1 MGYTVLTP
9 DVQSFAPPSWRPDDE
24 RTIVEVPLAAELE
37 HSRCHLWRYPPG
49 TRGRRHFQ
57 TVQEEVFVVV
67 DGEIVMSLGDDEEE
81 HTLPRQSVVVLEPRT
96 PIFIR
101 NDSERDALVF
111 AYGAPADRG
120 AEILDEGNADAFLGE
135 R

>member
-24 RTIVEVPLAAELE
+24 RQIVEIPLVANLE
-37 HSRCHLWRYPPG
+37 HSRAHLWRYPAG
-49 TRGRRHFQ
+49 ARGRRHFQ

-67 DGEIVMSLGDDEEE
+67 AGEIVMTLGEEQQD
-81 HTLPRQSVVVLEPRT
+81 HTLPERSIVVLEPRT
-96 PIFIR
+96 PILIR
-101 NDSERDALVF
+101 NDTKQEALFF

-120 AEILDEGNADAFLGE
+120 AEILDE
-135 R
+135 